1 MKKLFNKRKECTF
14 NNPKAIDSCSTMIL
28 RGDNTMMVVYF
39 TVVGGLFY
47 KIFIKLPYE
56 RKAVKHADE
65 LIIAEEKAGN
75 VHA

>member
-1 MKKLFNKRKECTF
+1 
-14 NNPKAIDSCSTMIL
+14 
-28 RGDNTMMVVYF
+28 MMVVYF

-47 KIFIKLPYE
+47 KIFIKLPCE